1 MATHTTN
8 TPNTFDTLCPDCG
21 EHAVFEY
28 TNHPLPSTVVCDAC
42 GWTGEDYNPEAYA
55 DDPMDGDHASALA
68 SVGWGTDEDYGC
80 FDGGGD
86 DWF

>member
-1 MATHTTN
+1 MAHTTTDN
-8 TPNTFDTLCPDCG
+8 PGAFDTLCPECG
-21 EHAVFEY
+21 EHAV
-28 TNHPLPSTVVCDAC
+28 TPRPNQPHATTVVCDAC
-42 GWTGEDYNPEAYA
+42 GWAGEDGDPNAYA

-68 SVGWGTDEDYGC
+68 SCGWGTDEDYGC